1 MLKERRE
8 RPLSTPLGAT
18 STDAMDTEEAQ
29 EFSKEI
35 AEKVIEKELKKQKYE
50 QYQQVKKTS
59 NYQVPKSITIPVPD
73 LNKPRQEKVS
83 RPTSVLSNFDI
94 PMYEELGEPKER
106 QPIKRSMSVTPG
118 LLGMKS
124 GEGARPKDSLDRK
137 SAFQDYTSK
146 MMSALN
152 NPWKPRSRK
161 TATPTRMAVPPLVY
175 VSAAGT
181 PVSDIQSKN
190 ETSEKYVPMNFSAV
204 DKTVLTPQGRQ
215 EMEGVASPI
224 KLTEALQN
232 GDTLKVNPQGGALM
246 EALGFGP
253 HKVEE
258 NDPDFY
264 MPDGQGNRLSETY
277 QMFTNEPTPE
287 GNPGVIVKLTNL
299 VKKYGSPFYLM
310 DKKSGHLYVLGENGY
325 RQIEEKGLLYP
336 SESMI
341 IAGALDEN
349 RGNPFVITQSSR
361 LPGTPVAESTRVP
374 LKTSTDK
381 REVKEKKEFLT
392 PDGLLEKEQ
401 TEWYQKELKEAE
413 EDMVHAYMEKSKLEH
428 KEVEIIKQRAL
439 KAQEEF
445 EALERKRNENKELHD
460 KMKEEIKKM
469 DKAVADSST
478 FIKRMKGKDPQQIAY
493 EKTISDFWDTSDVPQ
508 ESLPVKIASY
518 PSLESLN
525 EEPKNKLTKSDYE
538 YYDRKRKILIEK
550 MAMANDVYLA
560 HLQNYDQKDPK
571 DKSQKFLYQFSEVGN
586 RLHKQFDIVAERLRL
601 PLEQP
606 LMTYPSLGNL
616 MDAIQQ
622 EDMGDKN
629 REYFQEMAKEV
640 KIKEDIA
647 RKVLNNRL
655 SVIKTPAEKEKTNLQ
670 YKEYQKESKK
680 LLDFCERMMG
690 KREKEADSLELE
702 QPEGVPEVKEISKE
716 RLNEKLKGI
725 IDQPQYVQPIG
736 ENTLPPYYS
745 REMSRY
751 EPPNPIKQKERKDLI
766 EKVKEITSEESKGGK
781 REKPVE
787 VDTDL
792 TWDHEGL
799 KPFPKAPKDKINE
812 SPKPPRTPKVPKA
825 KVNAGETLKKEHPAF
840 SGDSKEGKYSE
851 PPHDKNK
858 DRKEASPEKKQDPGI
873 GKKNDKN
880 DKRWDVESLK
890 NPVDKKTAKWIEEQ
904 NEFLGK
910 QKEKEFERDKKE
922 RDPPV
927 FNPNGPVKVLQKQ
940 RATHHTGYE
949 QPPQHLMGAQRD
961 QAPHPP
967 RVVTSRGDGS
977 WGSQGK
983 RYPLKERWK
992 TQGGGYGK
1000 QYGTGGE
1007 RRGYQTYRTDRTQ
1020 PQSHNTAYGSQRQ
1033 GSYFPTKGTGNE
1045 QGGNG
1050 GGEDRIDKKKY
1061 RDTRVNHENNSHEES
1076 DTEDSYEFEITSQQL
1091 SQVTPGG
1098 AALKIKLSKKK
1109 PLKITA
1115 GAPDGQSETIPME
1128 LERNWG
1134 SKRTAPSS
1142 HVDTTSES
1150 TLPTRGSGA
1159 PLFIPPI
1166 HPENNER
1173 PQKGTST
1180 KRVSDLKGSTNY
1192 GLTKERVTQVQGGDT
1207 RESQGPVRD
1216 RNPPG
1221 NGGGGDSSG
1230 GTSGDQRFPGEGR
1243 GPPRRNVNWEGGGG
1257 DDDPDPS
1264 DDGDGDDSSSTDS
1277 SAPRKRKHKSPKYVY
1292 VLQGPPGPKGQE
1304 GQPGQAGR
1312 DGRDGQNLSL
1322 TRELEETL
1330 RAHRP
1335 NLDTTGL
1342 ENSFDQFGQT
1352 IFEVLNAQ
1360 HRTNQKLEEQ
1370 FCRANETQEYQVEAM
1385 QDMAQTKFQM
1395 KYDHMFAG
1403 VPMYDGTDPDTFDD
1417 WLYQIE
1423 SLCELSRRDVRVE
1436 LMG

>member
-1 MLKERRE
+1 
-8 RPLSTPLGAT
+8 
-18 STDAMDTEEAQ
+18 MDTEEAQ

-35 AEKVIEKELKKQKYE
+35 AEKVIERELKKQKYE
-50 QYQQVKKTS
+50 QYQQAKQTS

-73 LNKPRQEKVS
+73 LNKPRQEKTS
-83 RPTSVLSNFDI
+83 RPTSVLLNFDI
-94 PMYEELGEPKER
+94 PLYEELVEPKER

-118 LLGMKS
+118 LTGMKS
-124 GEGARPKDSLDRK
+124 GEGARPKDSYNRM

-161 TATPTRMAVPPLVY
+161 TATSTWSAVPPLVY

-181 PVSDIQSKN
+181 PVSDTQSKN

-204 DKTVLTPQGRQ
+204 DKTVLKPQGRQ

-224 KLTEALQN
+224 KFTEALQN
-232 GDTLKVNPQGGALM
+232 GDALKVNPQGGALM
-246 EALGFGP
+246 EALRFGP

-258 NDPDFY
+258 DDPDFY
-264 MPDGQGNRLSETY
+264 MPDGQGKRLSETY
-277 QMFTNEPTPE
+277 QMFTNEQTPE
-287 GNPGVIVKLTNL
+287 GNPGVIVRLTNL
-299 VKKYGSPFYLM
+299 VKMYGMPFYLM
-310 DKKSGHLYVLGENGY
+310 DKKSGHLYFLHEKGY
-325 RQIEEKGLLYP
+325 KQIEEKGLLYP

-361 LPGTPVAESTRVP
+361 LPETPAAESTRLP

-381 REVKEKKEFLT
+381 REVKEKKEPSM

-401 TEWYQKELKEAE
+401 TEWYRKELKEAE
-413 EDMVHAYMEKSKLEH
+413 EDMVHAYLEKSKLEH
-428 KEVEIIKQRAL
+428 EEIEIIKQRAL

-469 DKAVADSST
+469 DQAVADSSS
-478 FIKRMKGKDPQQIAY
+478 FIKRMKSKDPLQIAY

-508 ESLPVKIASY
+508 GSLPVKIASY

-525 EEPKNKLTKSDYE
+525 EEPKDELTESDYE
-538 YYDRKRKILIEK
+538 YYNKKRKILVEK
-550 MAMANDVYLA
+550 IAIANDVYLA
-560 HLQNYDQKDPK
+560 HLQNYAQEDPK
-571 DKSQKFLYQFSEVGN
+571 KKSQKFLFQFSEVAN

-655 SVIKTPAEKEKTNLQ
+655 SVIKTPAEKGKTNLQ

-680 LLDFCERMMG
+680 LLDFCEKMMG

-716 RLNEKLKGI
+716 KLNEKLKEI
-725 IDQPQYVQPIG
+725 IDQPQYVKPIG
-736 ENTLPPYYS
+736 ENTLPPHYS

-751 EPPNPIKQKERKDLI
+751 EPPNPIKQKEREDLM
-766 EKVKEITSEESKGGK
+766 EKVKEITSEESKKGK
-781 REKPVE
+781 REKLVE

-792 TWDHEGL
+792 SWDHEGL
-799 KPFPKAPKDKINE
+799 KPFQKVPKGKLNE
-812 SPKPPRTPKVPKA
+812 SPKPPRAPKVPKA
-825 KVNAGETLKKEHPAF
+825 REKAAETLKKDHPAF
-840 SGDSKEGKYSE
+840 NGDSKKGKYLE
-851 PPHDKNK
+851 IPHKENK
-858 DRKEASPEKKQDPGI
+858 DEKVVPSEKKQDPGI
-873 GKKNDKN
+873 GKKSGKHNEN
-880 DKRWDVESLK
+880 WNSESSK
-890 NPVDKKTAKWIEEQ
+890 NPVDKKTARWIEEQ

-910 QKEKEFERDKKE
+910 QKVKEFEKDNKE

-927 FNPNGPVKVLQKQ
+927 FNPNGPVKVLQKP

-967 RVVTSRGDGS
+967 MVVTNRGNGS
-977 WGSQGK
+977 WRSQGK
-983 RYPLKERWK
+983 RYPLKEKRR
-992 TQGGGYGK
+992 TQWGGYGK
-1000 QYGTGGE
+1000 QYGASGE
-1007 RRGYQTYRTDRTQ
+1007 RRSYPTYRTDRTQ
-1020 PQSHNTAYGSQRQ
+1020 TQSYNTAYESQRQ
-1033 GSYFPTKGTGNE
+1033 GSYFPTKSTGNG
-1045 QGGNG
+1045 QDGNG
-1050 GGEDRIDKKKY
+1050 GGEDRNDKKKY
-1061 RDTRVNHENNSHEES
+1061 RDTGINHGNNSHEES

-1098 AALKIKLSKKK
+1098 WALKIKLSKKK

-1134 SKRTAPSS
+1134 SRRTVPSS
-1142 HVDTTSES
+1142 QVDTTSES

-1159 PLFIPPI
+1159 PLFITPI
-1166 HPENNER
+1166 HPENNVR
-1173 PQKGTST
+1173 PQKWTPIKKG
-1180 KRVSDLKGSTNY
+1180 SDFKGSTNY
-1192 GLTKERVTQVQGGDT
+1192 GLTKERVTQVQGNNIQG
-1207 RESQGPVRD
+1207 SQGPVRAN
-1216 RNPPG
+1216 NPSG

-1230 GTSGDQRFPGEGR
+1230 GTSGDQRFPGE
-1243 GPPRRNVNWEGGGG
+1243 
-1257 DDDPDPS
+1257 
-1264 DDGDGDDSSSTDS
+1264 
-1277 SAPRKRKHKSPKYVY
+1277 
-1292 VLQGPPGPKGQE
+1292 
-1304 GQPGQAGR
+1304 
-1312 DGRDGQNLSL
+1312 
-1322 TRELEETL
+1322 
-1330 RAHRP
+1330 
-1335 NLDTTGL
+1335 
-1342 ENSFDQFGQT
+1342 
-1352 IFEVLNAQ
+1352 
-1360 HRTNQKLEEQ
+1360 
-1370 FCRANETQEYQVEAM
+1370 
-1385 QDMAQTKFQM
+1385 
-1395 KYDHMFAG
+1395 
-1403 VPMYDGTDPDTFDD
+1403 
-1417 WLYQIE
+1417 
-1423 SLCELSRRDVRVE
+1423 
-1436 LMG
+1436 